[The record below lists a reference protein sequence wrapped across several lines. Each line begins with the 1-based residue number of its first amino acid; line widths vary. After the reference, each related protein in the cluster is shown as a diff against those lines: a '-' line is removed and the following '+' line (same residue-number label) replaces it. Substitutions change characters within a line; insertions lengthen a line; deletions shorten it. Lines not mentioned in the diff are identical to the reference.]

1 MYFAYRRTSLSG
13 HPRETSNAPGLA
25 VDRTAAGLR
34 AKDLGSPSRA
44 DLRFLLRRGGGTGDS
59 AGPKAIRKLAVRP
72 EIVAKTVPSRVAR
85 IARSTSLYVLL
96 GALGIAAAR
105 SSVGQDNL
113 RALPAEADKDCI
125 GITRQQADAILKE
138 LTRIRQILEKQGRSG
153 LAEQMP
159 MLPQTRRL
167 SLKGGVSLGS
177 GQAPIAIV
185 EFADFECPYCRQ
197 FQSTV
202 FAEIRRRYIDT
213 GKVRFVIRDFPLSTH
228 ANAMQAAE
236 AARCAG
242 DQGKYWPM
250 HDALFSEP
258 PKLDQIGLAEHAES
272 LALDVDMFR
281 SCLARGKHKPDIE
294 TDMQVAG
301 ALEINGT
308 PSFLIGKIT
317 GEEVEGSIIVG
328 SQRLSAFDA
337 KLKEM
342 GETLP

>member
-1 MYFAYRRTSLSG
+1 
-13 HPRETSNAPGLA
+13 
-25 VDRTAAGLR
+25 
-34 AKDLGSPSRA
+34 
-44 DLRFLLRRGGGTGDS
+44 
-59 AGPKAIRKLAVRP
+59 LAVRP
-72 EIVAKTVPSRVAR
+72 EIVAKTVPDSRVAR

-105 SSVGQDNL
+105 SSAAQDNL

-138 LTRIRQILEKQGRSG
+138 LRRIRQILEKQGRSG

-159 MLPQTRRL
+159 VLSQIRRL
-167 SLKGGVSLGS
+167 SLKGGFSLGS
-177 GQAPIAIV
+177 SQAPIAIV
-185 EFADFECPYCRQ
+185 EFTDFECPYCRQ
-197 FQSTV
+197 FQSAV
-202 FAEIRRRYIDT
+202 LAEVRRRCIDT
-213 GKVRFVIRDFPLSTH
+213 GKVRFVIRDFPLSIH

-258 PKLDQIGLAEHAES
+258 PKLDQIGLVEHAES

-281 SCLARGKHKPDIE
+281 SCLAGGKHKPDIE

-301 ALEINGT
+301 ALQINGT

-317 GEEVEGSIIVG
+317 GEEVEGSIVVG
-328 SQRLSAFDA
+328 SLSLSAFEA

-342 GETLP
+342 GATPP

>member
-1 MYFAYRRTSLSG
+1 M
-13 HPRETSNAPGLA
+13 RE
-25 VDRTAAGLR
+25 
-34 AKDLGSPSRA
+34 
-44 DLRFLLRRGGGTGDS
+44 
-59 AGPKAIRKLAVRP
+59 LAVRP
-72 EIVAKTVPSRVAR
+72 EIVAKTVPDSRVAR

-105 SSVGQDNL
+105 SSAAQDDL
-113 RALPAEADKDCI
+113 RALPAEADKYCT

-159 MLPQTRRL
+159 VLPQIRRL

-177 GQAPIAIV
+177 STAPIVIV
-185 EFADFECPYCRQ
+185 EFTDFECPYCRQ

-258 PKLDQIGLAEHAES
+258 PKLDQIGLGGYAES
-272 LALDVDMFR
+272 LALDVDTFR
-281 SCLARGKHKPDIE
+281 SCLAGEKHKPDIE
-294 TDMQVAG
+294 SDMQAAG

-308 PSFLIGKIT
+308 PSFLIGRIT

-342 GETLP
+342 GATLP